1 MRSISRATRT
11 VAALAASALVLAACG
26 TDEPDEPTDD
36 PPAGEESPADEEPT
50 EDEPTEEDFPE
61 GDGALTIG
69 SLLPATGDLS
79 FLGPPE
85 FAGVELAIEEIN
97 EAGGV
102 LGKDVEYF
110 EGDSGDGTPPIAGQT
125 VNRLLNQGAD
135 VIIGAA
141 ASGVSVTV
149 IDQITEA
156 GVVQFSPANTSPS
169 FDSDEVDPNE
179 LYFRTAPSDV
189 LQGAVIANLVSED
202 GFSNLGVINRQDDY
216 GTGLAEVI
224 TENFESAG
232 GTVVATEVYAPD
244 ASNFNAEVQAMA
256 AAQPDAVVVV
266 GFVET
271 LQIIPQMVRNGIGPD
286 DVAIYFTDGNT
297 SNYGND
303 VEPGLLEG
311 IKGTLP
317 GAELTGD
324 FRERLLGIDP
334 DLEDFSYGPE
344 SYDAVIVS
352 ALAAVAA
359 DSDNGEAIGANII
372 DVTREGTKC
381 TEFAECAELLEAGED
396 IDYDGVSGPIEMNE
410 FGSPAAASIGVYLYG
425 PDNNITPDEFIQG
438 QI

>member
-11 VAALAASALVLAACG
+11 AAALAASVLVLAACG
-26 TDEPDEPTDD
+26 TDEADDPTDE
-36 PPAGEESPADEEPT
+36 PPAGEESPADDEPT
-50 EDEPTEEDFPE
+50 EDEPAEDFPE
-61 GDGALTIG
+61 GDGTLTIG
-69 SLLPATGDLS
+69 SLLPATGDLE

-85 FAGVELAIEEIN
+85 FAGVELAIKEIN

-102 LGKDVEYF
+102 LGEDVEYF
-110 EGDSGDGTPPIAGQT
+110 EGDSGDGTPPVAGPT
-125 VNRLLNQGAD
+125 VNRLLNQDAD
-135 VIIGAA
+135 VIVGAA
-141 ASGVSVTV
+141 ASGVSITV
-149 IDQITEA
+149 IDAITGA
-156 GVVQFSPANTSPS
+156 GVVQFSPANTSPI

-189 LQGAVIANLVSED
+189 LQGAVLANLVSED
-202 GFSNLGVINRQDDY
+202 GFSNLGIINRQDDY
-216 GTGLAEVI
+216 GTGLAKVI

-256 AAQPDAVVVV
+256 AADPDAVVVV

-286 DVAIYFTDGNT
+286 DVAVYFTDGNT
-297 SNYGND
+297 SNYGGD
-303 VEPGLLEG
+303 VEQGLLEG

-324 FRERLLGIDP
+324 FRERLLGVDP
-334 DLEDFSYGPE
+334 DLGDFSYGPE
-344 SYDAVIVS
+344 SYDAVVVS

-381 TEFAECAELLEAGED
+381 TEFAECLELLEADED